1 MEGGEIKGVK
11 GEQNST
17 KIGIIL
23 KNKSE
28 EGFKQ
33 WMGAQF

>member
-1 MEGGEIKGVK
+1 MKGGEIKGVK
-11 GEQNST
+11 GEQNSS
-17 KIGIIL
+17 KIGTIL
-23 KNKSE
+23 KNKGE